1 MEWFNLIAEL
11 GVPIAGALVMAYF
24 IFLVMKQL
32 MDGLVSEIKT
42 IQGITKMLIT
52 RASSMNNDMIRI
64 DTKLIEFFGKSLAE
78 VIILEKLLLPPGI
91 FEIDHET
98 MVSQEGAQQLA
109 LDVSEEE
116 DNSLS
121 RQASTVRCS

>member
-32 MDGLVSEIKT
+32 MDGLVSEIKP

-52 RASSMNNDMIRI
+52 RASIMNNDMIRI
-64 DTKLIEFFGKSLAE
+64 DTS
-78 VIILEKLLLPPGI
+78 
-91 FEIDHET
+91 
-98 MVSQEGAQQLA
+98 VSSA
-109 LDVSEEE
+109 LDLSPDLNRIARAENFVE
-116 DNSLS
+116 DGKIDA
-121 RQASTVRCS
+121 RRD

>member
-64 DTKLIEFFGKSLAE
+64 DTS
-78 VIILEKLLLPPGI
+78 
-91 FEIDHET
+91 
-98 MVSQEGAQQLA
+98 VSSA
-109 LDVSEEE
+109 LDLSPDLNRIARAENFVE
-116 DNSLS
+116 DGKIAA
-121 RQASTVRCS
+121 RRD